1 MTTPNTIMTS
11 QVLTA
16 SGNESTGHSVIG
28 DSLAVI
34 INVTAISGTSPSA
47 TFSVQWSND
56 AVNWVD
62 ASQPM
67 PLRRSLASDSQINA
81 FHAKAVS
88 IVSHGR
94 YQALLHP
101 SRPQSKPQTKELD
114 MTKFIK
120 VTDRTGLVPQSG
132 YHDVDDDFEL
142 PPSDKDTQFE
152 FVAESE
158 ARFSRPALFGKPT
171 NRKIEA

>member
-56 AVNWVD
+56 AVNWAD
-62 ASQPM
+62 ASPADAFT
-67 PLRRSLASDSQINA
+67 PITGIGLADQRFPCKGGFYRLSWQISGTTP
-81 FHAKAVS
+81 S
-88 IVSHGR
+88 ITTTI
-94 YQALLHP
+94 
-101 SRPQSKPQTKELD
+101 QT
-114 MTKFIK
+114 
-120 VTDRTGLVPQSG
+120 S
-132 YHDVDDDFEL
+132 
-142 PPSDKDTQFE
+142 
-152 FVAESE
+152 
-158 ARFSRPALFGKPT
+158 
-171 NRKIEA
+171 N